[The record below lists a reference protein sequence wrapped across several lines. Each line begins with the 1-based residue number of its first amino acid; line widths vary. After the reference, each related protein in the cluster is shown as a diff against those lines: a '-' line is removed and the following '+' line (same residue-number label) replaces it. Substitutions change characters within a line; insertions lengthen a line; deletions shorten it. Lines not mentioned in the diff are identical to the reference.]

1 MVGTALLTIDA
12 GIKVTEDTVLV
23 AATIDLVIEVAIL
36 TNSFGGPIIK
46 DIVLVAMS
54 HAYSSLETLI

>member
-54 HAYSSLETLI
+54 MHTQA